1 MQPYIQR
8 SSEEMECGTETFY
21 NPPIM
26 FPTRPKW
33 DHSLSRTKL
42 EQQEQRYFQVLLC
55 VEIWASLKSFP
66 QCISL
71 EFPSKIFENS
81 SQKVHQGNVVGDF
94 AHCIIEYVTYA
105 GHLNNAQVS
114 GSRAAFYRANCIF
127 YFAYLLTVRIVN
139 SCLRFI

>member
-1 MQPYIQR
+1 MRHAMVYPIEVLNYTLRFILPIMLALYIWLVVNFSLLLQLFVIHVQSKDEIRAKKEEAMQPYILR

-71 EFPSKIFENS
+71 EFPSKIYENS
-81 SQKVHQGNVVGDF
+81 SQKVH
-94 AHCIIEYVTYA
+94 
-105 GHLNNAQVS
+105 
-114 GSRAAFYRANCIF
+114 
-127 YFAYLLTVRIVN
+127 
-139 SCLRFI
+139 

>member
-1 MQPYIQR
+1 MQPYILR

-55 VEIWASLKSFP
+55 VEFGLVKEFLTMYYLELSGTWNKSFGIVGVLLLMLHHWT
-66 QCISL
+66 CHLCWIYKISL
-71 EFPSKIFENS
+71 ALK
-81 SQKVHQGNVVGDF
+81 
-94 AHCIIEYVTYA
+94 
-105 GHLNNAQVS
+105 LLVS
-114 GSRAAFYRANCIF
+114 I
-127 YFAYLLTVRIVN
+127 
-139 SCLRFI
+139 LRS